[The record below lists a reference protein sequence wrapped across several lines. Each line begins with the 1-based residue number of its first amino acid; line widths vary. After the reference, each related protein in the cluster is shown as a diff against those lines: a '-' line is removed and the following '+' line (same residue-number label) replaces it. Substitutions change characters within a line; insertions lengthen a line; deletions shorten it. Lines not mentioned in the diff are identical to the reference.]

1 MINLKAMKEHVAKAA
16 DAAKNFKG
24 LDQMAANDEY
34 VHTEGLNVKK
44 RPHPTERQRKTQSQ
58 ESKQKNGKN
67 DSDKKQNHYLL
78 DSVAE
83 LMAEKSS
90 RQAMEQEKLQV
101 QETRKQFL
109 DKEANRKQEQ
119 RHSLHTMNHDD
130 DDDNSVF
137 SNEGDD
143 PILNMMNGKDATT
156 NTNTTTFS
164 SMQIGTPS
172 KTKKDPNRFM
182 ADLDARIS
190 KPPTRNHELSIPNT
204 NTDVSNPLAQVST
217 AFQSFSTS
225 PNKMDWLKQ
234 VAPKNIHDTML
245 PFKIPGIGPDNLNE
259 KECEPLHRR
268 HPEEDDEN
276 DEEKV
281 IVTNSTNIMG
291 DQESAELM
299 RIRSRMNQDI
309 FSVGMDLLEKN
320 RYYVWV
326 VVTFFV
332 MILGYLM
339 TKNKTDDGIR

>member
-1 MINLKAMKEHVAKAA
+1 
-16 DAAKNFKG
+16 
-24 LDQMAANDEY
+24 MAANDEY

-58 ESKQKNGKN
+58 ESKQKNE
-67 DSDKKQNHYLL
+67 SDKRQNNYLL

-90 RQAMEQEKLQV
+90 RQAIEQEKLQQA
-101 QETRKQFL
+101 QETRKQFM
-109 DKEANRKQEQ
+109 DKEANRKKQQ

-130 DDDNSVF
+130 DDDDDDSVF

-143 PILNMMNGKDATT
+143 PILNMMNGKDATINT
-156 NTNTTTFS
+156 NTNTFS
-164 SMQIGTPS
+164 SMQIGTPSKSTS

-190 KPPTRNHELSIPNT
+190 KTPTRNKVSIPNT
-204 NTDVSNPLAQVST
+204 TDASNPLAQVST
-217 AFQSFSTS
+217 AFQSFSSS
-225 PNKMDWLKQ
+225 PDKMNWLKQ
-234 VAPKNIHDTML
+234 VAPKNIQDTML
-245 PFKIPGIGPDNLNE
+245 PFKIPGLGPDHLNE

-268 HPEEDDEN
+268 NPEDDDEN

-299 RIRSRMNQDI
+299 RIRSRMNQDV

-332 MILGYLM
+332 MILGYLL

>member
-1 MINLKAMKEHVAKAA
+1 
-16 DAAKNFKG
+16 
-24 LDQMAANDEY
+24 MAANDEY

-44 RPHPTERQRKTQSQ
+44 RPHPTERKRETQSQ
-58 ESKQKNGKN
+58 ESRQKSGNN
-67 DSDKKQNHYLL
+67 DSDNRQNSYLL
-78 DSVAE
+78 DSVVE

-90 RQAMEQEKLQV
+90 RQTMEREKLQ
-101 QETRKQFL
+101 QAPETRMQFM
-109 DKEANRKQEQ
+109 DKEANRIQEQ
-119 RHSLHTMNHDD
+119 RHSQSTSILHTMNHHDD
-130 DDDNSVF
+130 DSDDDNSVF

-143 PILNMMNGKDATT
+143 PILNMMNGNDTT
-156 NTNTTTFS
+156 TKNTNTTSFS
-164 SMQIGTPS
+164 SMQIGTPSKSMS

-190 KPPTRNHELSIPNT
+190 KTPTRNQEVPIPNSNT
-204 NTDVSNPLAQVST
+204 TDVSNPLAQVST
-217 AFQSFSTS
+217 VFQSFSSS
-225 PNKMDWLKQ
+225 PNKMNWLKQ
-234 VAPKNIHDTML
+234 VAPKNIQDTML
-245 PFKIPGIGPDNLNE
+245 PFKISSLGSDNLNE
-259 KECEPLHRR
+259 RECEPLHRR
-268 HPEEDDEN
+268 HPEDDDEN